1 MPSNIDTLLPD
12 SLWMFAGDLVPNLS
26 CRLST
31 RKEVKGQGGVRNDSF
46 FHKHICCLEAMQIPF
61 SASREWGQEVGN
73 GRGMIEKRKRTGRG
87 ECGGTDRAFR
97 DITVEHS
104 DNETEPILLEI
115 KSRDGVSTLQMRSH

>member
-87 ECGGTDRAFR
+87 ECGEQTGRLGT
-97 DITVEHS
+97 
-104 DNETEPILLEI
+104 LLWNT
-115 KSRDGVSTLQMRSH
+115 RTMRRNPFYWR